1 MGSKARRRSWFLFF
15 VVLGVVFILRPKR
28 HSTDPT
34 SKDGILR
41 TAQSGVPAAVEEKNS
56 RPENPAV
63 RLNEKLSSSRPNPV
77 DLAAIQDGKA
87 ILTIP
92 VPEHRMTMRAL
103 TNSGLSL
110 DTAFGLLRPV
120 LGHLY
125 YVAACDGFLRRD
137 DASELSELEK
147 IRNGDFYKEDEKDGI
162 LLLTAVSH
170 RRFRETWTGRKEK
183 RMEEFFGFVNRLGIA
198 NPDEL
203 MRDLLLIQPQSP
215 APDPKPE

>member
-1 MGSKARRRSWFLFF
+1 MESKSRRRSWFLLL
-15 VVLGVVFILRPKR
+15 VVLGVVLILRHKR
-28 HSTDPT
+28 HLIEPF
-34 SKDGILR
+34 SKDGIQR
-41 TAQSGVPAAVEEKNS
+41 TAENGVPVAVEAKASN
-56 RPENPAV
+56 PENSAV
-63 RLNEKLSSSRPNPV
+63 RLNEIPSSSRPNPI

-103 TNSGLSL
+103 TNSGLSP

-125 YVAACDGFLRRD
+125 YLAACDGFIRRD

-147 IRNGDFYKEDEKDGI
+147 IRNGDFYKENEKDGI

-170 RRFRETWTGRKEK
+170 RQFRESWTGRREK
-183 RMEEFFGFVNRLGIA
+183 RMEEFSGFVNRLGVA

-203 MRDLLLIQPQSP
+203 LRDLLLIQPQSP